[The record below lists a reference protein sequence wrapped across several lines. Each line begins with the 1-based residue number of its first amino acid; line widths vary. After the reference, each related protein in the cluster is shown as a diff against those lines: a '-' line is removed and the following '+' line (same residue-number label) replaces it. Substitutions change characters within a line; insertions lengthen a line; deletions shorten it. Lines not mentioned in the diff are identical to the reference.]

1 MSNISCSMNLNW
13 KKKKK
18 KKKNS
23 NEGIQVQENHSI
35 VISLLKGSK
44 ILFLEDIRRF
54 QGYLEDLDKKED
66 EGNRLEKRSLL
77 KNREANIRVSVS
89 MFSIKYV

>member
-44 ILFLEDIRRF
+44 ILFLEDTRRL
-54 QGYLEDLDKKED
+54 QSYLEDLDKKGD